1 MNALRK
7 DLPMIPVLNA
17 VGIVTSDMARS
28 LEFYRQLGLDVPDTP
43 DQGHVNIDIADG
55 IRLMIDSEAE
65 MRTFRPDWDRKTG
78 NQLAL
83 AFQCASPSQVDEV
96 YGRLTGAGFEGE
108 KGPWDAFWGQRY
120 AQLRDPDGV
129 PVDLYATI

>member
-1 MNALRK
+1 MT
-7 DLPMIPVLNA
+7 PVLNA
-17 VGIVTSDMARS
+17 VGIVTSEMARS
-28 LEFYRQLGLDVPDTP
+28 LEFYRHLGLDVPDTP
-43 DQGHVNIDIADG
+43 EEGHVNIDIADG

-65 MRTFRPDWDRKTG
+65 IRKFRPDWDRKAG

-83 AFQCASPSQVDEV
+83 AFQCESPSQVDEV
-96 YGRLTGAGFEGE
+96 YARMTTAGFQGDKE
-108 KGPWDAFWGQRY
+108 PWNAFWGQRY

>member
-1 MNALRK
+1 
-7 DLPMIPVLNA
+7 MIPVLNA
-17 VGIVTSDMARS
+17 VGIVTSDVARS
-28 LEFYRQLGLDVPDTP
+28 LEFYRQLGLEVPDTP

-65 MRTFRPDWDRKTG
+65 VREFRPNWDRTTG

-83 AFQCASPSQVDEV
+83 AFECESPSQVDEV
-96 YGRLTGAGFEGE
+96 YARMAAVGFEGDKE
-108 KGPWDAFWGQRY
+108 PWDAFWGQRY

-129 PVDLYATI
+129 PVDLYATL